1 MTQKD
6 QLQPKKRGRKPIG
19 KQAMTPAEG
28 KRRSRA
34 LLAENGYVEFVVR
47 ARGET
52 LNFID
57 SFASENGETRVHVV
71 EQFLDMAISIVRG
84 TLIRADQML
93 SEGATID
100 DVRQVMHEAFTA
112 TKPNTPKKTKVNVIK
127 SEVTQL
133 K

>member
-57 SFASENGETRVHVV
+57 SFASKNGETRVYVV

-84 TLIRADQML
+84 TLVRADQML
-93 SEGATID
+93 AEGATMEEIQQFM
-100 DVRQVMHEAFTA
+100 RAAFTA
-112 TKPNTPKKTKVNVIK
+112 TKPNTSKKTKTNVIK